1 MRNQVPRGPEDM
13 DCPWHRKSMDKVCHK
28 CPMWVKISI
37 EQHPQNNKEGVDDWN
52 CSLAWGPIM
61 AVKMSNHLVQVGSEM
76 HEMRNE
82 VKKAQDEQVAMAAI
96 AVQRSRDVLVD
107 SMARLSNGELPI
119 RDVGKIVGFDRPA
132 LLNAPSEA

>member
-1 MRNQVPRGPEDM
+1 
-13 DCPWHRKSMDKVCHK
+13 
-28 CPMWVKISI
+28 MWVKISI
-37 EQHPQNNKEGVDDWN
+37 EQHPQNNKESVDDWN

-96 AVQRSRDVLVD
+96 AVQRSRDVFVE
-107 SMARLSNGELPI
+107 MSNGAANAIPLRSAP
-119 RDVGKIVGFDRPA
+119 
-132 LLNAPSEA
+132 LLSAPSEA